1 MWSRSWSAAWVD
13 RGLQTLSVQNFQV
26 LGDVTVELGRLNVLV
41 GPNGSGKSTL
51 LRVVQ
56 FLGDAARSGLAS
68 AVAAHGGIPRVWT
81 RREGLAAIQINVK
94 ALLTAYATSG
104 APDEYS
110 LSILPIQM
118 VSDTLF
124 GSEGVSGGYD
134 GHFHRSEKLSFK
146 RTSRARR
153 RITLEH
159 DRFYLTDD
167 TGKPFELRVSDQ
179 ALALALVPQ
188 LGADRGG
195 AEVRKIQELFT
206 TFRVFDINASA
217 ARTPSEVTSSR
228 LLRADAGNLAAFLT
242 RLQREFPDVF
252 DELCADARGMVPG
265 LKELRFRAIGGADES
280 VAVEVV
286 DDRLPGATP
295 LSHASFG
302 TVRALSLLAM
312 LHDPAPPLLTCVEE
326 IDHGLHPHVFDRL
339 VELLRAASTRTQ
351 FIIATHSPALVNRL
365 APAELIVCERDPKT
379 GLARIPAVDPTEVAA
394 MHRGSGYGL
403 GELWFSGS
411 LGGVP
416 K

>member
-1 MWSRSWSAAWVD
+1 MD
-13 RGLQTLSVQNFQV
+13 RGLQTLSVQNFQI
-26 LGDVTVELGRLNVLV
+26 LGNVTVDLGRLNVLV

-68 AVAAHGGIPRVWT
+68 AITAHGGIRDIWT
-81 RREGLAAIQINVK
+81 RRRKLGRIQINVK
-94 ALLTAYATSG
+94 AQVTTHATPG

-110 LSILPIQM
+110 LSISLLQKLGIFQH
-118 VSDTLF
+118 
-124 GSEGVSGGYD
+124 SEQ
-134 GHFHRSEKLSFK
+134 LSFK
-146 RTSRARR
+146 RTARAGR
-153 RITLEH
+153 RITLDH
-159 DRFYLTDD
+159 GQMHFDD
-167 TGKPFELRVSDQ
+167 QPGKVLQVNEQ

-206 TFRVFDINASA
+206 TFRVFDINAGV
-217 ARTPSEVTSSR
+217 ARTPSEVASSTP
-228 LLRADAGNLAAFLT
+228 LRSDAGNLAAFLT
-242 RLQREFPDVF
+242 RLQSDFPDVF
-252 DELCADARGMVPG
+252 DELCGDARAMVPG
-265 LKELRFRAIGGADES
+265 LKELRFRKIGGADEA

-286 DDRLPGATP
+286 DDRLPEATP

-312 LHDPAPPLLTCVEE
+312 LHDPEPPLLTCVEE

-339 VELLRAASTRTQ
+339 VDLLRRASARTQ

-365 APAELIVCERDPKT
+365 EPSELIVCERDPKT
-379 GLARIPAVDPTEVAA
+379 GLARIPAVDPGEVAA
-394 MHRGSGYGL
+394 KHRDSGYGL
-403 GELWFSGS
+403 CELWFSGS

>member
-1 MWSRSWSAAWVD
+1 MLLRSWSAGRVD
-13 RGLQTLSVQNFQV
+13 LGLQRLSVQNFQI
-26 LGDVTVELGRLNVLV
+26 LGDVTVDLGRLNILV

-51 LRVVQ
+51 LQVVQ
-56 FLGDAARSGLAS
+56 FLGDAARSGLSS
-68 AVAAHGGIPRVWT
+68 AVAMRGGIRSVWT
-81 RREGLAAIQINVK
+81 RRKTLRDIQIKVW
-94 ALLTAYATSG
+94 ALLTTHAKPS

-110 LSILPIQM
+110 LSITPFRRNGTGVAARRLKSRTERYGPFFQH
-118 VSDTLF
+118 
-124 GSEGVSGGYD
+124 SET
-134 GHFHRSEKLSFK
+134 LSFK
-146 RTSRARR
+146 RTARQGR

-159 DRFYLTDD
+159 GQIHFDD
-167 TGKPFELRVSDQ
+167 QPGNVLKVDEQ

-217 ARTPSEVTSSR
+217 ARTPSEIANVG

-242 RLQREFPDVF
+242 GLQFEFPDVF
-252 DELCADARGMVPG
+252 EELCSDARVMVPG
-265 LKELRFRAIGGADES
+265 LRDLRFRAIGGADES

-286 DDRLPGATP
+286 DDRLPGTTP

-312 LHDPAPPLLTCVEE
+312 LHDPRPPLLTCVEE

-339 VELLRAASTRTQ
+339 VELLRAASARTQ

-365 APAELIVCERDPKT
+365 EPTELIVCERDPKT
-379 GLARIPAVDPTEVAA
+379 GLARIPAVDPSEVAA
-394 MHRGSGYGL
+394 MHRDSGYGL

>member
-1 MWSRSWSAAWVD
+1 MD
-13 RGLQTLSVQNFQV
+13 RGLQTLSVQNFQI
-26 LGDVTVELGRLNVLV
+26 LGDVTVDLRRLNVLV

-56 FLGDAARSGLAS
+56 FLGDAARSGLPS
-68 AVAAHGGIPRVWT
+68 TIAAHGGTPGVWT
-81 RREGLAAIQINVK
+81 RGRKLKALQINVK
-94 ALLTAYATSG
+94 ALLTTHAKAS

-110 LSILPIQM
+110 LSIFPLEEVFGIAIGAKEI
-118 VSDTLF
+118 SDKHLGF
-124 GSEGVSGGYD
+124 FS
-134 GHFHRSEKLSFK
+134 RSEKLSFK
-146 RTSRARR
+146 RTPRAGR

-159 DRFYLTDD
+159 DKLHLADD
-167 TGKPFELRVSDQ
+167 ARKPEKLQVNEQ

-195 AEVRKIQELFT
+195 DEVRKIQELFT
-206 TFRVFDINASA
+206 TFRVFDINAAA
-217 ARTPSEVTSSR
+217 ARTSSEVTSAGS
-228 LLRADAGNLAAFLT
+228 LRADAGNLAAFLK
-242 RLQREFPDVF
+242 RLQREVPRVF
-252 DELCADARGMVPG
+252 EELCSDAREMVPG

-280 VAVEVV
+280 VAIEIV
-286 DDRLPGATP
+286 DDHLTGATP

-339 VELLRAASTRTQ
+339 VELLRAASARTQ

-365 APAELIVCERDPKT
+365 EPAELIVCERDAKT
-379 GLARIPAVDPTEVAA
+379 GLARIPAVDPSEVAA
-394 MHRGSGYGL
+394 MHRDSGYGL

>member
-1 MWSRSWSAAWVD
+1 VE
-13 RGLQTLSVQNFQV
+13 RGLQTLSVQNFQI
-26 LGDVTVELGRLNVLV
+26 LGNVTVDLSRLNVLV

-56 FLGDAARSGLAS
+56 FLGDAARSGLAN

-81 RREGLAAIQINVK
+81 RRKKLKAIEINVK
-94 ALLTAYATSG
+94 ALLTTHAKAS

-110 LSILPIQM
+110 LSILPFQE
-118 VSDTLF
+118 VSDSLF
-124 GSEGVSGGYD
+124 GFSLKEASGRPTGE
-134 GHFHRSEKLSFK
+134 FHRTERLSFR
-146 RTSRARR
+146 RTARAGR

-159 DRFYLTDD
+159 GRLYLADD
-167 TGKPFELRVSDQ
+167 TGKPFELQVSDQ
-179 ALALALVPQ
+179 ALGLALVPQ

-206 TFRVFDINASA
+206 TFRVFDINAGA
-217 ARTPSEVTSSR
+217 ARAPSEVTTSGP
-228 LLRADAGNLAAFLT
+228 LRSDAGNLAAFLT
-242 RLQREFPDVF
+242 RLQRNAPDVF
-252 DELCADARGMVPG
+252 DELCSDARDMVPG
-265 LKELRFRAIGGADES
+265 LKELRFRAIGGAEES
-280 VAVEVV
+280 VAVEIV
-286 DDRLPGATP
+286 DDHLTGATP

-312 LHDPAPPLLTCVEE
+312 LHDPEPPLLTCVEE

-339 VELLRAASTRTQ
+339 VDLLRKASARTQ

-365 APAELIVCERDPKT
+365 DPGELIVCERDPKT
-379 GLARIPAVDPTEVAA
+379 GLAQIPAVDPSEVAA
-394 MHRGSGYGL
+394 MHRDSGYGL

>member
-1 MWSRSWSAAWVD
+1 VA
-13 RGLQTLSVQNFQV
+13 RGLQSLSVQNFQI

-56 FLGDAARSGLAS
+56 FLGDAARSGLSS
-68 AVAAHGGIPRVWT
+68 AIAGHGGVHSVWT
-81 RREGLAAIQINVK
+81 RREKLSSIAINVK
-94 ALLTAYATSG
+94 ALLTTYASRG

-110 LSILPIQM
+110 LAVLP
-118 VSDTLF
+118 F
-124 GSEGVSGGYD
+124 NERRFPHRGYD
-134 GHFHRSEKLSFK
+134 RFAAIASEIYPEMIHRSEQLSFK
-146 RTSRARR
+146 RTARAGR

-159 DRFYLTDD
+159 NKLHFADD
-167 TGKPFELRVSDQ
+167 AKKPLELKVDDQ
-179 ALALALVPQ
+179 ALALSLVPQ
-188 LGADRGG
+188 LGPDRGG

-206 TFRVFDINASA
+206 TFRVFDINAAA
-217 ARTPSEVTSSR
+217 ARAASEIANASS
-228 LLRADAGNLAAFLT
+228 LRADAGNLAAFLT
-242 RLQREFPDVF
+242 RLQRDVPDVF
-252 DELCADARGMVPG
+252 SELCADARAMVPG
-265 LKELRFRAIGGADES
+265 LKDLKLRPIGGADES
-280 VAVEVV
+280 VAVEIV

-339 VELLRAASTRTQ
+339 VDLLRAASARTQ
-351 FIIATHSPALVNRL
+351 FLIATHSPALVNRL
-365 APAELIVCERDPKT
+365 EPSELIVCERDPKT
-379 GLARIPAVDPTEVAA
+379 GLARIPAIDSEEVVA
-394 MHRGSGYGL
+394 MRQDSDYGL

>member
-1 MWSRSWSAAWVD
+1 M
-13 RGLQTLSVQNFQV
+13 
-26 LGDVTVELGRLNVLV
+26 
-41 GPNGSGKSTL
+41 
-51 LRVVQ
+51 
-56 FLGDAARSGLAS
+56 GDAARSGLANTIT
-68 AVAAHGGIPRVWT
+68 AHGGIPQVWT
-81 RREGLAAIQINVK
+81 RRDELEAIQINVK
-94 ALLTAYATSG
+94 ALLTTHAKVS

-110 LSILPIQM
+110 LSIFPIQD
-118 VSDTLF
+118 VSDVF
-124 GSEGVSGGYD
+124 GFPGEVSGRYL
-134 GHFHRSEKLSFK
+134 GHFQRSEKLRFK
-146 RTSRARR
+146 RASRAGR

-159 DRFYLTDD
+159 DRLHLGDD
-167 TGKPFELRVSDQ
+167 AGKRFELQVSDQ

-188 LGADRGG
+188 LGPDSGG
-195 AEVRKIQELFT
+195 DEVRKIQELFT

-217 ARTPSEVTSSR
+217 ARTPSEVTSSG

-242 RLQREFPDVF
+242 RLQRQFPDVF
-252 DELCADARGMVPG
+252 AELCSDAREMVPG
-265 LKELRFRAIGGADES
+265 LKGLRFRTVGGADES

-286 DDRLPGATP
+286 DDRLTGATP

-312 LHDPAPPLLTCVEE
+312 LHDPEPPLLTCVEE

-339 VELLRAASTRTQ
+339 VELLRAASARTQ

-365 APAELIVCERDPKT
+365 EPAELIVCERDPKT
-379 GLARIPAVDPTEVAA
+379 GLARIPAVDPKEVAA
-394 MHRGSGYGL
+394 IHRDSGYGL